1 MPVRLRYE
9 RGNCYRLD
17 IEGRLRKADLDRAQD
32 SLLAELDRAGQPSV
46 RLLVVLDGFEGWDDS
61 SNWSDLSFYAAHG
74 NRIERMAIVAAE
86 RWRDQ
91 ALMFAAA
98 DLRKGPVEFFEAARL
113 DDARRWLEG

>member
-1 MPVRLRYE
+1 VTLRHDH
-9 RGNCYRLD
+9 GNRYRLD
-17 IEGRLRKADLDRAQD
+17 INGRLRKADLDRAQD
-32 SLLAELDRAGQPSV
+32 ALLAELDRAPHPAV

-61 SNWSDLSFYAAHG
+61 SDWSDLSFYATHG

-98 DLRKGPVEFFEAARL
+98 DLRKGPVEFFGTAAFDEART
-113 DDARRWLEG
+113 WLEQ